1 MIEFFQKIFTSDFL
15 PHGTCYLWN
24 PAVLWLNVVSD
35 LIIAAAYYAIP
46 VLLFIFVRKRRDFT
60 FNWIVAAFAVFIL
73 ACGTT
78 HLLGVWT
85 VWHATYRLDGV
96 VKAITAAASV
106 TTALLLAPLL
116 PTLVRLP
123 NLTQLAAMNRQLQ
136 EETKQLAESAE
147 GLRRHADLL
156 DLAHDAIIVREVDGT
171 IRSWNRG
178 AERLYGWTREE
189 ALGRVTHELFQT
201 RHPEGVTFI
210 LNETARSRHWEGELL
225 HSRRDGTQ
233 ITVLS
238 RWVSRRTDDGRSEI
252 LEINTDVTDRKSI
265 KRALQEKNDS
275 LERANAKFRQLV
287 ESAPDGIVIA
297 SPEGRIVLINSQTE
311 RLFGYAR
318 EEMIGQP
325 IEMLMPQTLR
335 QAHQQHRTG
344 YFDEPRVRSMGA
356 GLDLKGL
363 RKDGSQ
369 FPIEISL
376 SPIETEEGVLVI
388 SSVRDASDRKN
399 IERALQEQNEGL
411 ERANVKFR
419 QLVESAPDGIVIA
432 NRHGAITLIN
442 SQTERLFG
450 YSREEL
456 LGKSIEALLPERFRG
471 MHTHHRAGYFNDLKV
486 RSMGAGLDLS
496 GLRKDGSEFPIE
508 ISLSPIET
516 EEGVLV
522 IGSVRDVAERKAFER
537 VLREKNEALERASA
551 AKDLFLSSM
560 SHELRTPLNAIIGF
574 TGTLLMRLA
583 GPLTPDQERQLKTI
597 QTSGKHLLTMIND
610 VLDLAKIESG
620 KVELQLQEMS
630 CQEVLAE
637 VASALRPL
645 AESKSIAFESIF
657 PEQTYLVR
665 TERRVLSQIV
675 FNLGSHAIKLTESGS
690 VRVELADWPGQG
702 PGWAAVHVVDT
713 GKGLRT
719 EEQENLLR
727 ALERAASGYQPDG
740 LGLGLHLCVKLAAL
754 IGGRIEF
761 QSEYGRGSR
770 FTLLIP
776 RS

>member
-1 MIEFFQKIFTSDFL
+1 
-15 PHGTCYLWN
+15 
-24 PAVLWLNVVSD
+24 
-35 LIIAAAYYAIP
+35 
-46 VLLFIFVRKRRDFT
+46 
-60 FNWIVAAFAVFIL
+60 
-73 ACGTT
+73 
-78 HLLGVWT
+78 
-85 VWHATYRLDGV
+85 
-96 VKAITAAASV
+96 
-106 TTALLLAPLL
+106 
-116 PTLVRLP
+116 
-123 NLTQLAAMNRQLQ
+123 
-136 EETKQLAESAE
+136 
-147 GLRRHADLL
+147 
-156 DLAHDAIIVREVDGT
+156 
-171 IRSWNRG
+171 
-178 AERLYGWTREE
+178 
-189 ALGRVTHELFQT
+189 
-201 RHPEGVTFI
+201 
-210 LNETARSRHWEGELL
+210 
-225 HSRRDGTQ
+225 
-233 ITVLS
+233 
-238 RWVSRRTDDGRSEI
+238 
-252 LEINTDVTDRKSI
+252 
-265 KRALQEKNDS
+265 
-275 LERANAKFRQLV
+275 
-287 ESAPDGIVIA
+287 
-297 SPEGRIVLINSQTE
+297 
-311 RLFGYAR
+311 
-318 EEMIGQP
+318 
-325 IEMLMPQTLR
+325 
-335 QAHQQHRTG
+335 
-344 YFDEPRVRSMGA
+344 
-356 GLDLKGL
+356 
-363 RKDGSQ
+363 
-369 FPIEISL
+369 
-376 SPIETEEGVLVI
+376 VLVI
-388 SSVRDASDRKN
+388 SSVRDASEREN

-411 ERANVKFR
+411 ERANVRFR

-471 MHTHHRAGYFNDLKV
+471 MHTHHRAGYFNDPKV

-508 ISLSPIET
+508 ISLSPFET

-522 IGSVRDVAERKAFER
+522 IGSVRDVTERKAFER

-645 AESKSIAFESIF
+645 AESKSLTFDTVF
-657 PEQTYLVR
+657 PERTFLVR

-675 FNLGSHAIKLTESGS
+675 FNLGSHAIKLTETGS
-690 VRVELADWPGQG
+690 VRLELAEWRGEG

-713 GKGLRT
+713 GKGLRA

-727 ALERAASGYQPDG
+727 ALARAAAGYQLDG

-770 FTLLIP
+770 FTLLI
-776 RS
+776 SKS

>member
-1 MIEFFQKIFTSDFL
+1 MVEFFKKIFTSDFL

-24 PAVLWLNVVSD
+24 PAVLWLNVISD
-35 LIIAAAYYAIP
+35 LIITAAYYAIP
-46 VLLFIFVRKRRDFT
+46 VLLFIFVRKRKDIT

-96 VKAITAAASV
+96 VKAITAAASI
-106 TTALLLAPLL
+106 TTALILAPML
-116 PTLVRLP
+116 PKLVHLP
-123 NLTQLAAMNRQLQ
+123 NPTQLTTMNRKL
-136 EETKQLAESAE
+136 EEEAKQLSKSAE
-147 GLRRHADLL
+147 TLRRHGDLL
-156 DLAHDAIIVREVDGT
+156 ELAHDAIIFRDVDGT

-189 ALGRVTHELFQT
+189 ALGRVTHTLFETQ
-201 RHPEGVTFI
+201 HAEGLPFVLDEI
-210 LNETARSRHWEGELL
+210 ERAGHWEGELL
-225 HSRRDGTQ
+225 HNRRDGTQ

-238 RWVSRRTDDGRSEI
+238 RWVSRQTDEGRNEI
-252 LEINTDVTDRKSI
+252 LEINTDVSDRKNI
-265 KRALQEKNDS
+265 KRALREKNDS
-275 LERANAKFRQLV
+275 LERANAMFRQLV

-297 SPEGRIVLINSQTE
+297 SRDGRIVLINSQTE
-311 RLFGYAR
+311 QLFGYSR
-318 EEMIGQP
+318 EELIGQP
-325 IEMLMPQTLR
+325 VEMLMPETLR
-335 QAHQQHRTG
+335 QGHQHHRTG
-344 YFDEPRVRSMGA
+344 YFDQPIVRSMGA
-356 GLDLKGL
+356 GLDLQGL

-369 FPIEISL
+369 FPVETSL

-399 IERALQEQNEGL
+399 IERALQEKNDSL
-411 ERANVKFR
+411 ERATIRFR
-419 QLVESAPDGIVIA
+419 QLVESAPDGTVIV
-432 NRHGAITLIN
+432 NRQGSIVLIN

-456 LGKSIEALLPERFRG
+456 LGQSIEALLPERFRG
-471 MHTHHRAGYFNDLKV
+471 LHTQHRTGYFSDPRV
-486 RSMGAGLDLS
+486 RSMGVGLDLS

-522 IGSVRDVAERKAFER
+522 IGSVRDVTERKAFER
-537 VLREKNEALERASA
+537 ALREKNDALVKADA

-620 KVELQLQEMS
+620 KVEVQLREMS

-637 VASALRPL
+637 VVSALRPL
-645 AESKSIAFESIF
+645 AESKSLAFDAVF
-657 PEQTYLVR
+657 PVSSFLVR
-665 TERRVLSQIV
+665 TERRVLNQIV
-675 FNLGSHAIKLTESGS
+675 FTLGNNAIKLTESGS
-690 VRVELADWPGQG
+690 IRLELADWPGQ
-702 PGWAAVHVVDT
+702 PDAWAAVHVVDAS
-713 GKGLRT
+713 KGLRAD
-719 EEQENLLR
+719 EQETLHR
-727 ALERAASGYQPDG
+727 ALERAASGYQLDG